1 MDIIILGNGH
11 SLKKVVE
18 FGFDEFIEKCQK
30 KNIKVICMNKILR
43 YLKSNNIKHIPDY
56 YVATDSLVNIQM
68 YDEILEQ
75 SHLFKKCFVATPYS
89 YDVKD
94 NKLILCKRQSFPHIE
109 IDTDKDKNYYDNI
122 INDLINK
129 DNVDIRQ
136 HESTGFYS
144 LKIAESFRPRMIF
157 MIGMDETYD
166 LENKLTIV
174 VSPDGI
180 HNNNYF
186 CDSYLKSGEY
196 ISPANESRI
205 KTLNN
210 HIKKSTYRIYNL
222 SDISNIGGIRLDFD
236 IFIKNH
242 INVK

>member
-43 YLKSNNIKHIPDY
+43 YFKSNNIKNIPDY
-56 YVATDSLVNIQM
+56 YVATDSLVNMQM
-68 YDEILEQ
+68 YDEILEY
-75 SHLFKKCFVATPYS
+75 SESFKKCFVSTPFS
-89 YDVKD
+89 YVVKD
-94 NKLILCKRQSFPHIE
+94 NKLILSKIQGFPEIE

-122 INDLINK
+122 INDITKKGNI
-129 DNVDIRQ
+129 DIKE
-136 HESTGFYS
+136 HGSTGLIS
-144 LKIAESFRPRMIF
+144 LKIAESFRPQMIF

-166 LENKLTIV
+166 LENKSTIL
-174 VSPDGI
+174 VSDM

-196 ISPANESRI
+196 ISPANEGRI
-205 KTLNN
+205 KTLNK
-210 HIKKSTYRIYNL
+210 HIKKSTYKFYNL
-222 SDISNIGGIRLDFD
+222 SDISNIDGIRLDFD
-236 IFIKNH
+236 NFINNH